1 MYFCLFSDKRLAL
14 KSFSRSQSLPYPQ
27 DYKTIGMNP
36 ILSCL
41 LDQMK
46 HDQELSIKYPSQT
59 ALIDGIISALET
71 GRIQRPSAFNLM
83 SSEQWIQ
90 KMRAN
95 PKFYLF
101 HARNSSEMRKYEN
114 LLLDLAAQCL
124 KSEIQLIPFLEE
136 DEILTFG
143 SNKPSKTWFLRF
155 KKIFVTVNPTTGSRL
170 FSIMACQTLFYQNF
184 FVSIEKEQ
192 CTPE

>member
-14 KSFSRSQSLPYPQ
+14 KSFSRSQSLPCPQ
-27 DYKTIGMNP
+27 YYKAIGNNP

-59 ALIDGIISALET
+59 ALIDDIISALET
-71 GRIQRPSAFNLM
+71 GRIRWPSAFDLM

-90 KMRAN
+90 KMRADSN
-95 PKFYLF
+95 LRFYWY
-101 HARNSSEMRKYEN
+101 HAKNSSEMRKYEN

-124 KSEIQLIPFLEE
+124 KSEIQLIPFLDQ
-136 DEILTFG
+136 DEG
-143 SNKPSKTWFLRF
+143 SVFKPRS
-155 KKIFVTVNPTTGSRL
+155 TTGSRL
-170 FSIMACQTLFYQNF
+170 FSIMACQTLWQDNF

-192 CTPE
+192 HTPE

>member
-14 KSFSRSQSLPYPQ
+14 KSFSRSQSLPCPQ
-27 DYKTIGMNP
+27 YYKAIGNNP

-59 ALIDGIISALET
+59 ALIDDIILALEAGII
-71 GRIQRPSAFNLM
+71 QWPSAFNLM

-95 PKFYLF
+95 PSFYT
-101 HARNSSEMRKYEN
+101 HHVSYVSEMQEYEK
-114 LLLDLAAQCL
+114 LLLDLAAQCF
-124 KSEIQLIPFLEE
+124 KRKIQLIPF
-136 DEILTFG
+136 
-143 SNKPSKTWFLRF
+143 KPTKTWFSRL
-155 KKIFVTVNPTTGSRL
+155 KKIFVTDEPTFHLMSNQNNFRDNFL
-170 FSIMACQTLFYQNF
+170 ISIIKN
-184 FVSIEKEQ
+184 
-192 CTPE
+192 

>member
-27 DYKTIGMNP
+27 DYMTIGMNP

-59 ALIDGIISALET
+59 ALIDDITSALET
-71 GRIQRPSAFNLM
+71 GRIQWPSAFNLM
-83 SSEQWIQ
+83 SPEQWIP

-95 PKFYLF
+95 PKFYM
-101 HARNSSEMRKYEN
+101 HHSRNASQMQEYEN
-114 LLLDLAAQCL
+114 ILLDLAAQCF
-124 KSEIQLIPFLEE
+124 KRKIQLIPFLEQ
-136 DEILTFG
+136 DDGLTF
-143 SNKPSKTWFLRF
+143 KPTKTWFSRL
-155 KKIFVTVNPTTGSRL
+155 KKIFVTDEPTFHLMSNQKLR
-170 FSIMACQTLFYQNF
+170 YENF
-184 FVSIEKEQ
+184 FISITKN
-192 CTPE
+192 

>member
-27 DYKTIGMNP
+27 NYKFVGKNP

-46 HDQELSIKYPSQT
+46 HDQELSINYASQT
-59 ALIDGIISALET
+59 ALIDDITSALET
-71 GRIQRPSAFNLM
+71 GRIQWPSAFNLM

-95 PKFYLF
+95 PKFYLH
-101 HARNSSEMRKYEN
+101 HARNSSEMREYEN
-114 LLLDLAAQCL
+114 ILLDLAAQCL
-124 KSEIQLIPFLEE
+124 KSEIQLIPFLEQ
-136 DEILTFG
+136 DEG
-143 SNKPSKTWFLRF
+143 SVFKSRF
-155 KKIFVTVNPTTGSRL
+155 TTGSRL
-170 FSIMACQTLFYQNF
+170 FSIMACQTLFRRNF